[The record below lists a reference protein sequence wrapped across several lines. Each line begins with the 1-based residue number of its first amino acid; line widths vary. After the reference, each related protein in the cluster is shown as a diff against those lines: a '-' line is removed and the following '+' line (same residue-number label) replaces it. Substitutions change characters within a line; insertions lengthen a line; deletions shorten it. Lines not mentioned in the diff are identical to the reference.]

1 MVGRLKFYDT
11 NALLDG
17 YEGLKNESCI
27 YLSTITLKELEN
39 IKTSNRK
46 DSDVKYKA
54 RKATRFLKENEDR
67 YKCIITEQK
76 HYDLLEEL
84 KLEVNND
91 NLIMA
96 TAYLLGKETGN
107 KVTVITNDI
116 CFHNICKQVFKLK
129 TEENKKVEDDYTGY
143 LQVTMT
149 DDEMAKFYEDKTNKF
164 GLLTNQ
170 YLLIKNINGEVV
182 DTYKYINDE
191 LVPINVDKYIFSTYL
206 GDFRP
211 KDIYQM
217 LALESIQNNQLTLI
231 KGKAGTGKSLIAM
244 STLLHQLEKEQI
256 QKIVIFTNP
265 LKVKGS
271 QELGFYPG
279 TRNEKL
285 LSSMI
290 GNFLISKLEDKLAV
304 EMLINRGQLEILPM
318 SDIRGFDT
326 SGTKCG
332 VYATEAQNTSI
343 SIMKLALQRI
353 GDDCPTCIIDGDYNT
368 QVDDVC
374 FEGNNN
380 GMKRISEV
388 FRGQDFYGEV
398 ELKEIYRSKIAKI
411 AELM

>member
-107 KVTVITNDI
+107 KVTIITNDI

-182 DTYKYINDE
+182 DKLKWNGNEFIGLRYEAVQHKLTDRIKPRNVKQE
-191 LVPINVDKYIFSTYL
+191 LLFDMLQDKQS
-206 GDFRP
+206 
-211 KDIYQM
+211 K
-217 LALESIQNNQLTLI
+217 I
-231 KGKAGTGKSLIAM
+231 KIIEGLHGTGKTLIMMVHALSM
-244 STLLHQLEKEQI
+244 IERGKFD
-256 QKIVIFTNP
+256 KIVYVVQNQQVSNTNDIGA
-265 LKVKGS
+265 L
-271 QELGFYPG
+271 PG
-279 TRNEKL
+279 TLEEKL
-285 LSSMI
+285 LPYTSIIADKVGGQFGLDMLLSER
-290 GNFLISKLEDKLAV
+290 KLEVVPLAF
-304 EMLINRGQLEILPM
+304 LRGRNFSNSIVVM
-318 SDIRGFDT
+318 S
-326 SGTKCG
+326 
-332 VYATEAQNTSI
+332 EAENTTTQH
-343 SIMKLALQRI
+343 MKLILSRLEESSI
-353 GDDCPTCIIDGDYNT
+353 LIMDGDFKQT
-368 QVDDVC
+368 DKEV
-374 FEGNNN
+374 FKSNN
-380 GMKRISEV
+380 GLNKVIERLKGYKEFATV
-388 FRGQDFYGEV
+388 TLTDV
-398 ELKEIYRSKIAKI
+398 ERSRVANL
-411 AELM
+411 ARLLDD